1 MHYLLCLHGIDN
13 LLKYQI
19 MQQKF
24 ISYRGTEN
32 PASAEQNLL
41 AMEELSLCKEPVDF
55 KLTASTAILTQN
67 LASCYVLM
75 QTK

>member
-1 MHYLLCLHGIDN
+1 MHYLLWLHGIDN

-19 MQQKF
+19 MQKF

-32 PASAEQNLL
+32 PASTEQNLL

-55 KLTASTAILTQN
+55 KLIASTTILMQN